1 MQGYTYGAHISH
13 SGAQQDPAKKGLAG
27 LRATGYRQGQLP
39 TSDSWKETAPVRLLH
54 TSGFVTPFSTFS
66 ERQLRGPSPSQ

>member
-27 LRATGYRQGQLP
+27 LRASGISARTTPNFGL
-39 TSDSWKETAPVRLLH
+39 WKKRPRSGCCTRRLCNTFFDILRTA
-54 TSGFVTPFSTFS
+54 TAGS
-66 ERQLRGPSPSQ
+66 EP